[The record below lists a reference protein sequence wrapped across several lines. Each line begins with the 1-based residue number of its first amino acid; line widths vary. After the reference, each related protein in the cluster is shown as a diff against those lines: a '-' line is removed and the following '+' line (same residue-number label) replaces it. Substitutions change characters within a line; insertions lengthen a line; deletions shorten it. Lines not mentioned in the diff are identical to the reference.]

1 MTLQSAGQYQPMTRQ
16 EGCLDC
22 LESYACPT
30 TGMSAPTACQLG
42 TVTPPG
48 SILCSTECDYENY
61 YYSSGCKKRTVFCN
75 YNLQYE
81 QPTPNNR
88 TRERTCI
95 NLRAC
100 NTARMSS
107 ETAPVADAP

>member
-1 MTLQSAGQYQPMTRQ
+1 
-16 EGCLDC
+16 
-22 LESYACPT
+22 
-30 TGMSAPTACQLG
+30 MSAPTACQLG